1 MCFKT
6 LLQAGDSDKNT
17 PLHIAARMK
26 NGEIFEYLLKR
37 GRELKTS
44 SSEGKEEKK
53 VYGVDEPRNW
63 LGQTP
68 LFECAKYNRKSFME
82 KLLSEQPNSSK
93 WTKILDQL
101 KDQNQMTCLHIAC
114 YNGSLDIVKYL
125 ITVHQISINPYAS
138 TRQTP
143 LYGACEGGFIDVVRY
158 LLDYTDANP
167 TIRTA
172 KGYNCLDIA
181 IARHHHEI
189 VKRLLEYPEWRIL
202 MESVQYED
210 SDVPITPMRRLIISM
225 PEIAYELIDKHFTT
239 IIGDADQPK
248 HLIKYDYTFID
259 DHYNICDWQFDDLV
273 DKPGSK
279 LSKWYKSILTKVSI
293 PDRRHPYTP
302 SAYTLLRNHPL
313 MLMSQCSQEKLI
325 THPLCLALR
334 KAKFRRFSRWILL
347 LSFLSYIMFMAL
359 YTIVVLQT
367 IHPQHYYDLYNSSGN
382 ASGQNI
388 EWDYG
393 FNSDVCRQVG
403 IYLIE
408 SGNTDARK
416 TTNQERS
423 LLMLDVLLIIFVIKN
438 GIFILA
444 SFPRFIRKI
453 AYYTEALALVL
464 VYVCIRD
471 DNSWQSSLNFRCP
484 IQWELGSIGLLLSW
498 LVFLS
503 YMRYIPWM
511 DIGLYVV
518 MLNVILLKFLRAIPL
533 LMVLFCG
540 FGFTY
545 YMLLQYQTVY
555 GTPFEAMFRTALS
568 LFDLGYESRLY
579 NPPTGVM
586 YYPVVYFVFI
596 LTQIILTILM
606 TNMLIGLALGEIPT
620 LKTQATLLRNKMMY
634 ELFFDYEIFHL
645 QLKTIVRIILYFLMC
660 RVCRRR
666 SNPNTCK
673 QIESFFSLFPL
684 NEFIHLRSLSFIN
697 LGYEGIEQVSS
708 MLTLLPDLYRFY
720 APGWRIEAQ
729 TISKSKIQVLTLGN
743 YLPTSI
749 YKTSSVTSL
758 RIYLCTLS
766 ELLTLLNYTSMLK
779 YIKIDMCS
787 DYDMR
792 SDFSKICA
800 VHLKQLYLNYSSTSF
815 ERFELLLKCVPNLKI
830 FSIYDD
836 NADNTIDA
844 DRWQHLVKSSL
855 PLLRVFN
862 FNFSCR
868 YSESYDKILIKLSPF
883 QTDFW
888 HQHNWYINYVI
899 DDGRHSVYTVPYT
912 PTHYTLTST
921 MKKYNSS
928 STNDLNEF
936 DNVKYLSLFSN
947 AITDDSSWYFRN
959 VQSLSLA
966 SSRDRRDEDDEY
978 ELKIEHLKKMVNL
991 SNIIELEIT
1000 KRCVIKSE
1008 LLFEILKQMP
1018 NISSLILKKQITSSF
1033 YTHHELC
1040 ELLNKKIKILD
1051 FTYPSCDHYIVIQD
1065 LDWFCKT
1072 FSNVEELQCDI
1083 DNVDDV
1089 LLILRLKRV
1098 TRQLGGPDFK
1108 NFDLNIMTIVFY
1120 SIASNSWMLF

>member
-26 NGEIFEYLLKR
+26 NEEIFEYLLKR
-37 GRELKTS
+37 GRELKIS
-44 SSEGKEEKK
+44 SSKGKEENNI
-53 VYGVDEPRNW
+53 YGVTEPRNW

-125 ITVHQISINPYAS
+125 TTLHQISINPYAS

-189 VKRLLEYPEWRIL
+189 VKRLLEYPEWRTL

-393 FNSDVCRQVG
+393 FNSDVCRRVG

-416 TTNQERS
+416 TTNQERY

-555 GTPFEAMFRTALS
+555 GTPFEAIFRTALS

-666 SNPNTCK
+666 SNSSTQSHHIRP
-673 QIESFFSLFPL
+673 SFSLFETHV
-684 NEFIHLRSLSFIN
+684 NDEIIDD
-697 LGYEGIEQVSS
+697 QSS
-708 MLTLLPDLYRFY
+708 DT
-720 APGWRIEAQ
+720 A
-729 TISKSKIQVLTLGN
+729 S
-743 YLPTSI
+743 
-749 YKTSSVTSL
+749 
-758 RIYLCTLS
+758 
-766 ELLTLLNYTSMLK
+766 
-779 YIKIDMCS
+779 
-787 DYDMR
+787 
-792 SDFSKICA
+792 
-800 VHLKQLYLNYSSTSF
+800 
-815 ERFELLLKCVPNLKI
+815 
-830 FSIYDD
+830 
-836 NADNTIDA
+836 
-844 DRWQHLVKSSL
+844 LVKKYFKWF
-855 PLLRVFN
+855 RDTIT
-862 FNFSCR
+862 
-868 YSESYDKILIKLSPF
+868 E
-883 QTDFW
+883 
-888 HQHNWYINYVI
+888 
-899 DDGRHSVYTVPYT
+899 DD
-912 PTHYTLTST
+912 
-921 MKKYNSS
+921 
-928 STNDLNEF
+928 
-936 DNVKYLSLFSN
+936 
-947 AITDDSSWYFRN
+947 I
-959 VQSLSLA
+959 QSL
-966 SSRDRRDEDDEY
+966 
-978 ELKIEHLKKMVNL
+978 IMVERNYQYYHKEMHTGKDQA
-991 SNIIELEIT
+991 N
-1000 KRCVIKSE
+1000 
-1008 LLFEILKQMP
+1008 
-1018 NISSLILKKQITSSF
+1018 
-1033 YTHHELC
+1033 
-1040 ELLNKKIKILD
+1040 
-1051 FTYPSCDHYIVIQD
+1051 
-1065 LDWFCKT
+1065 
-1072 FSNVEELQCDI
+1072 
-1083 DNVDDV
+1083 
-1089 LLILRLKRV
+1089 
-1098 TRQLGGPDFK
+1098 
-1108 NFDLNIMTIVFY
+1108 
-1120 SIASNSWMLF
+1120 

>member
-1 MCFKT
+1 MKTISTLIQMTPIAPFNSNEDNVHIINPRAGNRSRKSDLFDELIGIIRTPETNASDWPKFEKKLNEYLNDRYSHFAYINIRTFDYDTILILVAQAESIWKSSTENSDSPSTNERKIPEFVEYLLTKVYRGNMKAIDARDDENRTALHHAILHGRWDYMKRLIKLKADVEVKTMLKATVLHFICRRAKDDSECCEMLTFLFEERKCLDSKFLLQKNTEGLTAEKDTYKYLLHFAAKFNNNRKVSVEANNSENNRELDKISHKINTKYCKDAWERISAEGYTPLNIAAHYGNNGFIKYAIENVKNWREYICQPTQNSRKMNVLHICVEQSESTSSPVENEKGKTTIMYRHSKYLEIFNTILKRDSMCFKT

-17 PLHIAARMK
+17 PLHTAARMK
-26 NGEIFEYLLKR
+26 NQEIFEYLLKR
-37 GRELKTS
+37 GRELKIS
-44 SSEGKEEKK
+44 SSKGKEENNI
-53 VYGVDEPRNW
+53 YGVTEPRNW

-68 LFECAKYNRKSFME
+68 LFECAEYNRKSFME
-82 KLLSEQPNSSK
+82 KLLSEQPNSIK

-101 KDQNQMTCLHIAC
+101 KDQNQRTCLHIAC

-138 TRQTP
+138 ARQTP
-143 LYGACEGGFIDVVRY
+143 LYEACEGGFVDVVRY

-189 VKRLLEYPEWRIL
+189 VKRLLEYPEWRTL

-259 DHYNICDWQFDDLV
+259 DHYNICDWQFDDNV

-279 LSKWYKSILTKVSI
+279 LSKWYKSILTKVNV

-302 SAYTLLRNHPL
+302 FAYTLLRNHPL

-393 FNSDVCRQVG
+393 FNSDVCRRVG

-416 TTNQERS
+416 TANQERY

-471 DNSWQSSLNFRCP
+471 DNSWQKSLNFRCP

-666 SNPNTCK
+666 SNSSIQPHR
-673 QIESFFSLFPL
+673 IRPSFSLFETHV
-684 NEFIHLRSLSFIN
+684 NDEIIDD
-697 LGYEGIEQVSS
+697 QSS
-708 MLTLLPDLYRFY
+708 DT
-720 APGWRIEAQ
+720 A
-729 TISKSKIQVLTLGN
+729 S
-743 YLPTSI
+743 
-749 YKTSSVTSL
+749 
-758 RIYLCTLS
+758 
-766 ELLTLLNYTSMLK
+766 
-779 YIKIDMCS
+779 
-787 DYDMR
+787 
-792 SDFSKICA
+792 
-800 VHLKQLYLNYSSTSF
+800 
-815 ERFELLLKCVPNLKI
+815 
-830 FSIYDD
+830 
-836 NADNTIDA
+836 
-844 DRWQHLVKSSL
+844 LVKKYFKWF
-855 PLLRVFN
+855 RDTIT
-862 FNFSCR
+862 
-868 YSESYDKILIKLSPF
+868 E
-883 QTDFW
+883 
-888 HQHNWYINYVI
+888 
-899 DDGRHSVYTVPYT
+899 DD
-912 PTHYTLTST
+912 
-921 MKKYNSS
+921 
-928 STNDLNEF
+928 
-936 DNVKYLSLFSN
+936 
-947 AITDDSSWYFRN
+947 I
-959 VQSLSLA
+959 QSL
-966 SSRDRRDEDDEY
+966 
-978 ELKIEHLKKMVNL
+978 IMVERNYQYYHKEMHTAKDQA
-991 SNIIELEIT
+991 N
-1000 KRCVIKSE
+1000 
-1008 LLFEILKQMP
+1008 
-1018 NISSLILKKQITSSF
+1018 
-1033 YTHHELC
+1033 
-1040 ELLNKKIKILD
+1040 
-1051 FTYPSCDHYIVIQD
+1051 
-1065 LDWFCKT
+1065 
-1072 FSNVEELQCDI
+1072 
-1083 DNVDDV
+1083 
-1089 LLILRLKRV
+1089 
-1098 TRQLGGPDFK
+1098 
-1108 NFDLNIMTIVFY
+1108 
-1120 SIASNSWMLF
+1120 